1 MRAEKQFL
9 LDEIEEKIEDF
20 ESFIVAKYEK
30 LTAAD
35 TRTFRREMAK
45 LGSEYEVVRKRIFL
59 KAAEKKGIEID
70 PGLLEGHIGVVFSK
84 EEPMETAK
92 AIVDFGKECGGSFE
106 MVAGHVEGKVCDSAE
121 MKQLASMPS
130 KDQLRAQLL
139 ALLQAPMA
147 QSVGLMNAL
156 LTSLVT
162 CMDNK
167 AKKDS

>member
-9 LDEIEEKIEDF
+9 LDAIEEKIEDF
-20 ESFIVAKYEK
+20 GSFIVAKYEK
-30 LTAAD
+30 LTAVD

-45 LGSEYEVVRKRIFL
+45 LGSEYEVVRKRVFL
-59 KAAEKKGIEID
+59 KATKNKGIEID
-70 PGLLEGHIGVVFSK
+70 PKLLEGHVGIVFSK

-92 AIVDFGKECGGSFE
+92 AIVDFGKECGGTFE
-106 MVAGHVEGKVCDSAE
+106 MIAGHVEGKVCNSAE
-121 MKQLASMPS
+121 MQQLASMPS

-147 QSVGLMNAL
+147 QSTRLMNAL

-167 AKKDS
+167 VKKES